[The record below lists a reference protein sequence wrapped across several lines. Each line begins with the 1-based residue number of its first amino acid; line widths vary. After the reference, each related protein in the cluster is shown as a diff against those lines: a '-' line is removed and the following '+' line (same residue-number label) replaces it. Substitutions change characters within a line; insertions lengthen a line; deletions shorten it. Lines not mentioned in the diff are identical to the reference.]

1 MITVFF
7 LLFSDPTCNIDSLEA
22 ALARDTRLSTVL
34 ALNTCYLRRGD
45 YDKGLE
51 LLSRVE
57 EQLPLDDR
65 PSIGLQRGDNFL
77 FSAKPL
83 DAREAYLK
91 LVSEHP
97 HDERANDAL
106 ERLYLIEK
114 TRKNMSLLTRLT
126 RAMGLVHTRQYG
138 LAEDSLLA
146 LIRTDKSGYAHTF
159 LARVYIEQDKLPLA
173 LTTFKTLTAKF
184 PDHTLDHARI
194 THGMLYLQT
203 GDTLNA
209 KAVFE
214 DMILRNPGSLY
225 ADRAREILR
234 NMAEYVPA
242 PRSGQKID
250 PSQSR

>member
-1 MITVFF
+1 MIIVFF
-7 LLFSDPTCNIDSLEA
+7 LLFSDPIGNIDSLEA
-22 ALARDTRLSTVL
+22 ALSQETRLSTVL
-34 ALNTCYLRRGD
+34 ALNSCYLRRGE
-45 YDKGLE
+45 YARGLD

-57 EQLPLDDR
+57 EQLPPEDR

-77 FSAKPL
+77 FSSKPL

-91 LVSEHP
+91 LVAEHP

-114 TRKNMSLLTRLT
+114 TRKDMPLLNRLT
-126 RAMGLVHTRQYG
+126 RAMGMLHTGQYHM
-138 LAEDSLLA
+138 AEDSLLA
-146 LIRTDKSGYAHTF
+146 LIRTDKSGYAYTF
-159 LARVYIEQDKLPLA
+159 LAQVYVEQNKLPLA
-173 LTTFKTLTAKF
+173 LTTFTALAAKF

-194 THGMLYLQT
+194 AHGMLYLHT

-209 KAVFE
+209 RAVFE
-214 DMILRNPGSLY
+214 DVILRNPSSLY

-234 NMAEYVPA
+234 SMAEYVPD
-242 PRSGQKID
+242 PRSGQVID

>member
-1 MITVFF
+1 MIIVFF
-7 LLFSDPTCNIDSLEA
+7 LLFNDLTCNIDSLEA
-22 ALARDTRLSTVL
+22 ALANETRLSTVL

-57 EQLPLDDR
+57 EQLPPEDR
-65 PSIGLQRGDNFL
+65 PSIDLQRGDNFL
-77 FSAKPL
+77 FSDKPL

-114 TRKNMSLLTRLT
+114 TRKNMSLLKRLT
-126 RAMGLVHTRQYG
+126 RAMGLAHTRQYR

-146 LIRTDKSGYAHTF
+146 LIRTDNSGYAHTF
-159 LARVYIEQDKLPLA
+159 LAQVYIEQDKVPLA
-173 LTTFKTLTAKF
+173 LTTFTALAAKF

-194 THGMLYLQT
+194 AHGTLYLQT

-214 DMILRNPGSLY
+214 DVILRDPGSLY

-234 NMAEYVPA
+234 SMTEHVPD
-242 PRSGQKID
+242 PRSGQLID
-250 PSQSR
+250 PSQNR